1 MNFFISF
8 YVGHLLISI
17 RNIQLKN
24 SRTKYA
30 SLILKT
36 NEINSYLTLNKS
48 QDSSSGLPNSD
59 HLFLSNFISWF
70 SLPSP
75 GTPNFPMRLPLTIL
89 SNAGIPYPLPFLLY
103 FFSIAHNVFY
113 STNYVIALCN
123 FVICFLLVVVQLLS
137 HVRLFATLWTAAYR
151 ASCPSLSP
159 GACSHSLLML
169 CNHLILC
176 HPLFLLTSNFSS
188 IRVFSSELAL
198 CIRWPKYLELQLQ
211 HCSFQ

>member
-17 RNIQLKN
+17 RNIQLK
-24 SRTKYA
+24 SKTKYA

-36 NEINSYLTLNKS
+36 NEISSYLTLNKS
-48 QDSSSGLPNSD
+48 QDSLSGLRNSD

-75 GTPNFPMRLPLTIL
+75 GTPNFPMRLPSTIL

-137 HVRLFATLWTAAYR
+137 HVRLFAALWTAAYQ

-159 GACSHSLLML
+159 GACSNSY
-169 CNHLILC
+169 
-176 HPLFLLTSNFSS
+176 PLSWSCYVTISSSATPFS
-188 IRVFSSELAL
+188 F
-198 CIRWPKYLELQLQ
+198 
-211 HCSFQ
+211 